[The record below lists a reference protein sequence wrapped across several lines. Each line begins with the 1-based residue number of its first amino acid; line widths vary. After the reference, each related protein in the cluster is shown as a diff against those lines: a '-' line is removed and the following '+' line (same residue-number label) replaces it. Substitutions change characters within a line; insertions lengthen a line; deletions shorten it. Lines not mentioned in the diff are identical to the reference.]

1 MKDFP
6 NILLLYLKMD
16 NLVTNASSSFPKK
29 KISSSCTQVKSFDHQ
44 RKRSVDFFKPCKYIH
59 GLPYDPRI
67 ILMSKMIVWMSE
79 K

>member
-1 MKDFP
+1 MSGLAFQKQDSIIMYSGQIIWSP
-6 NILLLYLKMD
+6 E
-16 NLVTNASSSFPKK
+16 K
-29 KISSSCTQVKSFDHQ
+29 KICW
-44 RKRSVDFFKPCKYIH
+44 FFEPWEYIH